1 MLSGGRRIKMRNNNN
16 NNFASL
22 LNLLFAGH
30 SIFLR
35 VICELMMTKSKRL
48 SNKMFYDSFAFFILG
63 ETIPEVQFFCSIAG
77 YV

>member
-1 MLSGGRRIKMRNNNN
+1 MRYNNNNN

-22 LNLLFAGH
+22 LSLLFAGH

-35 VICELMMTKSKRL
+35 IICELIMTMSKCL

-63 ETIPEVQFFCSIAG
+63 ETIPEVQFLGSKAG